1 MNPIKE
7 ALKKTKDAFF
17 SKIVNLLKRKDPEA
31 LKEIEYILISGD
43 VGIETTEEI
52 IENLKKTY
60 PENYINALRELL
72 INILDVKKK
81 EKVYLKPITYLFV
94 GVNGVGKTTTI
105 GKIGY
110 HLSKNG
116 KKILFAACD
125 TFRTGAQEQLKI
137 WADKAGIDIISSKYG
152 SDPSAVAFD
161 AFDAA
166 VARNIDYL
174 LIDTAGRL
182 HTKVNLIEE
191 MKKIKRVLNK
201 KREDV
206 PQEILIVIDATTGQN
221 ALNQVEMFHK
231 SIGIS
236 GIVLSKMDGT
246 AKGGIVIPIVKKFKI
261 PVFYIGT
268 GESLDDIVEFNA
280 KEFVDGLLS

>member
-1 MNPIKE
+1 MKSIRE
-7 ALKKTKDAFF
+7 ALKKTKENIF
-17 SKIVNLLKRKDPEA
+17 SRIVNLLRRKDPAA

-43 VGIETTEEI
+43 VGIETTNEI
-52 IENLKKTY
+52 LYELKKTS
-60 PENYINALRELL
+60 PDNYINRLKEILM
-72 INILDVKKK
+72 NIIDVKIE
-81 EKVYLKPITYLFV
+81 EKNYEKPVTYLFV
-94 GVNGVGKTTTI
+94 GVNGVGKTTSI

-110 HLSKNG
+110 YLSRKD

-137 WADKAGIDIISSKYG
+137 WAERAGGDIISSKYG

-166 VARNIDYL
+166 IARNIDCL

-182 HTKVNLIEE
+182 HTKVNLLDE
-191 MKKIKRVLNK
+191 MKKIKRTLNK
-201 KREDV
+201 KRNDI
-206 PQEILIVIDATTGQN
+206 PQEIYIVIDGTTGQN

-231 SIGIS
+231 NIEVS

-246 AKGGIVIPIVKKFKI
+246 AKGGIIIPILKKFNI
-261 PVFYIGT
+261 PVVYVGT
-268 GESLDDIVEFNA
+268 GEGLDDIIEFNPE
-280 KEFVDGLLS
+280 EFVNELLS